1 MAKVTTIGAASSQPD
16 REEMLARAAAMTPRL
31 LERAEHVENTRM
43 IHPDTVQ
50 DFWDTQ
56 LWSILKPKRYGGL
69 ELDFG
74 TVIDIPDHIGRGC
87 GSTAW
92 IYTNLICHDWML
104 PMWQAAAQDA
114 VWKDNPQALIASSLV
129 VTAGCAKSV
138 SGGFELSGRW
148 PYCSGIAPS
157 DWMMIGAMIDDE
169 GPKRPLWLVAPRGE
183 FEEIDTWQVT
193 GLVGTG
199 SRDVQ
204 CEGLFVHD
212 YMTLEPR
219 ETRGGSTPGT
229 PHVPGLLYQLP
240 VLGIFP
246 HFLVG
251 PMVGIA
257 QGAYDDYVGE
267 IRERVSTHNAS
278 KLAEHT
284 QVQVKVAEAGALIQA
299 ARLLSHANIREAEQI
314 AQSGRQPSVEEKVC
328 WRRDGAY
335 AAQNCVKSIQLLQS
349 VIGAAG
355 NYLSNP
361 FQRRFRDLHAAAGQ
375 IQVNFDINGAEFGRV
390 ALGLEPVNKA
400 I

>member
-1 MAKVTTIGAASSQPD
+1 MV
-16 REEMLARAAAMTPRL
+16 PR
-31 LERAEHVENTRM
+31 
-43 IHPDTVQ
+43 DQ
-50 DFWDTQ
+50 FD
-56 LWSILKPKRYGGL
+56 
-69 ELDFG
+69 
-74 TVIDIPDHIGRGC
+74 
-87 GSTAW
+87 
-92 IYTNLICHDWML
+92 
-104 PMWQAAAQDA
+104 
-114 VWKDNPQALIASSLV
+114 
-129 VTAGCAKSV
+129 
-138 SGGFELSGRW
+138 
-148 PYCSGIAPS
+148 
-157 DWMMIGAMIDDE
+157 
-169 GPKRPLWLVAPRGE
+169 
-183 FEEIDTWQVT
+183 EIDTWQVT